1 MQDTEYTLVTQ
12 YFYPDTAATGTLM
25 TDLAT
30 GLQGREF
37 DMTVLTAQPTYHSGD
52 DVRQPRRVDRE
63 GVSVRRVRA
72 PLFRETSRVRHLIN
86 WVVFTMW
93 VSLVLLV
100 SRSGR
105 PRHVLFV
112 SNPPILPLVLSVV
125 CRLRGWEYTYIVH
138 DLYPDFLVESAFLR
152 RDHPVVKVWQSLNRP
167 TYGNATAVVALGPVM
182 RSRIVRT
189 TGVAPERVH
198 VIHNWADGAFIRP
211 LAKTDNPFSDEHGLT
226 DRFTLVYSGNIGDNH
241 DLETVVRGAA
251 ELEDEPVRILIIG
264 EGAKRREI
272 EQLAAE
278 LGVDDGTVTFLP
290 YQPREQLPYSLT
302 CGDVSIVA
310 VERNLAGVSVSS
322 KLYTALAAGMPVL
335 AVADVADDVG
345 HLVED
350 HGVGVRLSQG
360 DSSAVAAAV
369 RTWLADPELVERQ
382 GRTARDT
389 FERHYTRD
397 AAVDAYARVLS
408 EPTSPDE
415 VTDESVRAP
424 TPQQ

>member
-1 MQDTEYTLVTQ
+1 
-12 YFYPDTAATGTLM
+12 
-25 TDLAT
+25 
-30 GLQGREF
+30 
-37 DMTVLTAQPTYHSGD
+37 
-52 DVRQPRRVDRE
+52 
-63 GVSVRRVRA
+63 
-72 PLFRETSRVRHLIN
+72 
-86 WVVFTMW
+86 
-93 VSLVLLV
+93 
-100 SRSGR
+100 
-105 PRHVLFV
+105 
-112 SNPPILPLVLSVV
+112 
-125 CRLRGWEYTYIVH
+125 
-138 DLYPDFLVESAFLR
+138 
-152 RDHPVVKVWQSLNRP
+152 
-167 TYGNATAVVALGPVM
+167 M